1 MGGGRVGDWVLP
13 MKSPDRDDRG
23 VAVIEFAIVVPTLL
37 LLVLG
42 IVDFG
47 ERYKTA
53 AMYNNAAA
61 AAARS
66 MTIENDVAKAKTAA
80 VGAGM
85 PSTLSLSVS
94 YTTGYTSCS
103 QGTDGTFGNV
113 TVTITETNR
122 PTATK
127 FFGNTY
133 NVSGKAVA
141 RCSGL

>member
-1 MGGGRVGDWVLP
+1 M
-13 MKSPDRDDRG
+13 
-23 VAVIEFAIVVPTLL
+23 VPTLL

-66 MTIENDVAKAKTAA
+66 MTIENDITKAKASA

-94 YTTGYTSCS
+94 YTSGYTSCS
-103 QGTDGTFGNV
+103 QASDGTFGNV
-113 TVTITETNR
+113 TVTITQTNR
-122 PTATK
+122 PTATQ
-127 FFGNTY
+127 FFGTTY
-133 NVSGKAVA
+133 DVSGKAVA